1 MAIKAWIGEVSGLPS
16 LLVDGPGRLMA
27 GDRLLTVLG
36 EGQHLVADALAA
48 PGVPITYQVGAESAE
63 LTRPV
68 GDWYGVHVASRDGR
82 SIPGLIY
89 VHNSDPLDWSARVAR
104 VGGVTRWAL
113 RDEPVTGEGVIV
125 CSPSYEAYMWWL
137 LQSHNPITLVPTAPT
152 DGVPPRTVVVN
163 SVARKRLWDQDLQFT
178 VKWTEFE
185 PQDNRTGL
193 GAVPVT
199 TWGEWSDYGESH
211 PDEPGWQAWSALEV
225 ARRVQGMP

>member
-16 LLVDGPGRLMA
+16 LLVDGPGRIMA
-27 GDRLLTVLG
+27 GDRLLAMV
-36 EGQHLVADALAA
+36 GQGQRLVADALAT
-48 PGVPITYQVGAESAE
+48 PGVPVTYRIGAESAE

-82 SIPGLIY
+82 SIPGLVY
-89 VHNSDPLDWSARVAR
+89 VHNSDPLDWSAQVAR

-125 CSPSYEAYMWWL
+125 CPPSYEAYMWWL

-211 PDEPGWQAWSALEV
+211 PDEPGWRAWSALEV